1 MNIGIDIDDT
11 ITNSSEVFVKYAIK
25 YNKEKKINYP
35 IDTTTLDQEKAFGW
49 NNNNK
54 KEFASLYL
62 KKILR
67 EANPHQDVV
76 KVIRKLKDSGHK
88 IFFITARTD
97 EEVLGVYDFTR
108 EWLLNNNI
116 YFDKLIVNSVDKVNI
131 CKANHINVFIDDNYE
146 TCKNVFEELNIP
158 VLMFQTKYNEIFS
171 DFNFECVKNWE
182 EILYKINNGG

>member
-1 MNIGIDIDDT
+1 
-11 ITNSSEVFVKYAIK
+11 
-25 YNKEKKINYP
+25 
-35 IDTTTLDQEKAFGW
+35 
-49 NNNNK
+49 
-54 KEFASLYL
+54 
-62 KKILR
+62 
-67 EANPHQDVV
+67 
-76 KVIRKLKDSGHK
+76 
-88 IFFITARTD
+88 
-97 EEVLGVYDFTR
+97 VLGVYDFTR

>member
-1 MNIGIDIDDT
+1 
-11 ITNSSEVFVKYAIK
+11 
-25 YNKEKKINYP
+25 
-35 IDTTTLDQEKAFGW
+35 LDQEKAFGW